1 MTQQRQGYPNL
12 SVKLYESYDAWLE
25 NRFLEMAGA
34 MISMTIRDGLMN
46 GINEGL
52 LQIMDTKSLQ
62 TMLSGNELIQISV
75 KTANTDY
82 TYNRIYGVK
91 HLSASVNSKGDNI
104 ITFQLGSVHSVA
116 NLKFSRALGNNAQDS
131 ITEMINY
138 IYRGREKIIPKFDAE
153 NTRVPG
159 TNWVLD
165 ICKYFEFVRKY
176 GQSVTL
182 GEIPLLW
189 EDMNGMHLSDFG
201 KLNEQEPVQYVVSE
215 PKLLGELVTTS
226 PVRTC
231 FDFEWLTKANGYR
244 RNPMRNMSFY
254 AHSFIDKQ
262 MTRVV
267 TGEGENATMISRSGA
282 YYDQVH
288 RNGLEEY
295 EKSLT
300 FSEYDAY
307 ATAKTYGEFG
317 LTPGTK
323 LAFYDSKNQ
332 FRGEYF
338 VDEVIHEISREQ
350 SLTNIYMFNNAL
362 ALKPFDE
369 RQTS

>member
-1 MTQQRQGYPNL
+1 MIQQRPGYPNL
-12 SVKLYESYDAWLE
+12 SVKLYENYDAWLE

-34 MISMTIRDGLMN
+34 LITLTLRDGLMN

-52 LQIMDTKSLQ
+52 LQIMDTKNLQ
-62 TMLSGNELIQISV
+62 VMLTGDEIIQLSV

-82 TYNRIYGVK
+82 TYNRLYGIK
-91 HLSASVNSKGDNI
+91 HLSASVNAKGDNV
-104 ITFQLGSVHSVA
+104 ITFELGSLHAVA
-116 NLKFSRALGNNAQDS
+116 NLKFSRAFGNNAQDS
-131 ITEMINY
+131 IAEMINY
-138 IYRGREKIIPKFDAE
+138 IYRGREKLIPAFDSE
-153 NTRVPG
+153 NTRVPA

-182 GEIPLLW
+182 GEVPLFW
-189 EDMNGMHLSDFG
+189 EDMRGMHLSDFG
-201 KLNEQEPVQYVVSE
+201 KLQEQEPIQYIVSE
-215 PKLLGELVTTS
+215 PRLLGELVTTA
-226 PVRTC
+226 PVKTC
-231 FDFEWLTKANGYR
+231 FDFEWLTKANGFK

-262 MTRVV
+262 LTRVV
-267 TGEGENATMISRSGA
+267 TGEGENAIMIPRSGA

-295 EKSLT
+295 DKTLT

-317 LTPGTK
+317 LTPGIK
-323 LAFYDSKNQ
+323 MAFFDNKNQ

-350 SLTNIYMFNNAL
+350 SITNIYLFNNAL
-362 ALKPFDE
+362 AKTPFEE
-369 RQTS
+369 RQIS